1 MNRVRAVSRREFGK
15 CALALPGLGVL
26 ARVEGLSAAS
36 QLPKPSSVFGGVVIG
51 INSPYS
57 FGNEATDAASIL
69 RAHVQVGASAVELR
83 SDVAELFAGA
93 PASAGRG
100 GGGGRGARGG
110 GRGAQPPGP
119 AADAQSGDAELSSW
133 RTTVSMDKYQEL
145 RKTYEDAGVRIL
157 AFRFT
162 LTAAMSDVEYDYAF
176 RTAKT
181 LGASQIT
188 MEMPG
193 DAALTKRIGELASRH
208 QLFVGYHMHT
218 NATLTAWDQAL
229 SQSTFN
235 AAQVDVG
242 HYVAGTGESPIPLL
256 QKHARQIAS
265 LHLKDRKT
273 PAHGGA
279 NMSWGQGDTP
289 LREILQ
295 FMKRERVTYPAFIE
309 LEHMNQ
315 LPPGSSRTLEVY
327 RCVEYCRAALA

>member
-1 MNRVRAVSRREFGK
+1 MDRDRVVSRREFGK

-26 ARVEGLSAAS
+26 ARVEGLSAAR
-36 QLPKPSSVFGGVVIG
+36 QLPKPNSVFGGVIIG
-51 INSPYS
+51 VNSPYS
-57 FGNEATDAASIL
+57 FGNEATDAGSIL

-83 SDVAELFAGA
+83 ADVVELFAGA

-100 GGGGRGARGG
+100 AVGRGARGG
-110 GRGAQPPGP
+110 GRGAQPAGP
-119 AADAQSGDAELSSW
+119 TAGAQSGDAELSSW
-133 RTTVSMDKYQEL
+133 RASIAMEKYQAL

-162 LTAAMSDVEYDYAF
+162 LTAGMADAEYDYAF
-176 RTAKT
+176 RAAKT
-181 LGASQIT
+181 LGANQIT

-193 DAALTKRIGELASRH
+193 DAALTRRIGDFASRH

-218 NATLTAWDQAL
+218 TATLTAWDEAL
-229 SQSTFN
+229 SQSPFN

-315 LPPGSSRTLEVY
+315 LPAGASRTLEVY